1 MDGSTLPFPLWDLTS
16 SSLNLSLTARKENPY
31 RVGNQFFEENFGV
44 LEIDWTDQGPI
55 VDASI
60 RNVEGN
66 ILLKKEF

>member
-1 MDGSTLPFPLWDLTS
+1 MGFNIKLAESIFSCKKRRELLS
-16 SSLNLSLTARKENPY
+16 SRES
-31 RVGNQFFEENFGV
+31 VFEENFGV

-66 ILLKKEF
+66 ILLKKRVLNPSLKKN